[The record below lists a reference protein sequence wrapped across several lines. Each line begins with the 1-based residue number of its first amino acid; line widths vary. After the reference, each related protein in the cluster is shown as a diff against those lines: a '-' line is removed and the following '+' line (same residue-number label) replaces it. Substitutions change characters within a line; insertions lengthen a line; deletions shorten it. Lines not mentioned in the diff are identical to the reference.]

1 MKNRIYLGL
10 GSNIGDTMKNINLA
24 LDLLQEKVN
33 ILKKSSYYETEPV
46 GYKEQDWF
54 LNIVIEGET
63 ELSPEALLEFTQSIE
78 AKMKRVKTI
87 VNGPRIIDVDILLY
101 SNIEMKTEKLV
112 IPHPRM
118 LERAFVVVPLSEIAP
133 DIIIKGKS
141 IEDILTT
148 LDGEE
153 IHKISNNMERI
164 NCILSNYEYI
174 SYLDKNKANEKD
186 RIFCHHNIIHF
197 LDVCRIAWIINL
209 EEQLNLNKEIVYA
222 VGLLHDIGR
231 WQEYEMNISHE
242 IASANLAEN
251 ILNKCEF
258 TEEEKSLI
266 LTAIKN
272 HRTKKNTDDLSRIIY
287 TADKVSRPCF
297 NCTAIGKCKKF
308 QNNEKPKLVY

>member
-258 TEEEKSLI
+258 TEEEKNLI

>member
-1 MKNRIYLGL
+1 
-10 GSNIGDTMKNINLA
+10 
-24 LDLLQEKVN
+24 
-33 ILKKSSYYETEPV
+33 
-46 GYKEQDWF
+46 
-54 LNIVIEGET
+54 
-63 ELSPEALLEFTQSIE
+63 
-78 AKMKRVKTI
+78 
-87 VNGPRIIDVDILLY
+87 
-101 SNIEMKTEKLV
+101 
-112 IPHPRM
+112 M

-148 LDGEE
+148 LNGEE
-153 IHKISNNMERI
+153 IHKISNDMERI
-164 NCILSNYEYI
+164 NCILSNDEYI
-174 SYLDKNKANEKD
+174 SYLDKNKTSEKD
-186 RIFCHHNIIHF
+186 RIFCHHDIIHL

-251 ILNKCEF
+251 ILNKCKF
-258 TEEEKSLI
+258 TEEENNLI

-297 NCTAIGKCKKF
+297 NCTAIGKCNKF
-308 QNNEKPKLVY
+308 QNNETPKLVY

>member
-10 GSNIGDTMKNINLA
+10 GSNIGYTMKNIILA

-54 LNIVIEGET
+54 LNIVIQGET